1 MKITKRQLRKIIR
14 ESILNESRHRRPRYN
29 RHDYLHGESE
39 DQVWKAKRALQNC
52 FDALDNYNV
61 TKRSTSQDLYQKVWK
76 MIRDH
81 YGV

>member
-14 ESILNESRHRRPRYN
+14 EAIQNEARHRRPRYN

-52 FDALDNYNV
+52 FDELDNYNV